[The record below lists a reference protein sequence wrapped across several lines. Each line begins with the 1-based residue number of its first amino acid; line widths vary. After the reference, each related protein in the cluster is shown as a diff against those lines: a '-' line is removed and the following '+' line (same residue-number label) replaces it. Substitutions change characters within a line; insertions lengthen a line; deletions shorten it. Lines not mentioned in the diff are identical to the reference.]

1 MTEYIKSPAGILLPA
16 VIAAADSPY
25 RSASALNRAV
35 REWFPSFG
43 DADEALLPSLATLRA
58 QSRDLD
64 RNEAIARGAT
74 ENIVGNVVAD
84 GLRPQAKLDHEYLG
98 ISETQARSFERAA
111 EKIYELHANSIH
123 ADFRL
128 LNPLPLSQ
136 ALAMRSVLLDGDCL
150 VVRRFRPRPG
160 GILGTCVQVIEG
172 ARLENPF
179 DQSRTADIREG
190 VELDDDGV
198 PEAYHVRVGNSG
210 RVLSEESKVVRIP
223 RFDAQNRIQVLHL
236 YNGRL
241 PGQTRGEPI
250 LAPVVEKF
258 KQLGRYT
265 DAEIMAAVIS
275 AFFSVFVTSDNEGP
289 FGRKA
294 EAHLATRKG
303 TNPERST
310 QTFGNGLMVNLLP
323 GEKVESV
330 TPGRPNSGFDPFVQA
345 ILRQVG
351 IAIGLPYEV
360 LVQHFQSSYSASR
373 AAILEA
379 WKFFKL
385 RRSWLVRSYCQ
396 PVYEWIIEEAVL
408 RGLLSAPRFDDPI
421 KRQIYLSTEWIGATM
436 QSIDP
441 LKDAKADEI
450 RLKSGVA
457 SRRSIVEEQGR
468 DYEKLRREIE
478 NELEHIVPQ
487 EPDSK
492 DDSGAKNA

>member
-1 MTEYIKSPAGILLPA
+1 
-16 VIAAADSPY
+16 
-25 RSASALNRAV
+25 LNRAV

-43 DADEALLPSLATLRA
+43 DADETLLPSLATLRA

-64 RNEAIARGAT
+64 RNEAVARGAT
-74 ENIVGNVVAD
+74 ESIVGNVVAD

-98 ISETQARSFERAA
+98 ISEDEARSFERAA

-123 ADFRL
+123 SDFRL
-128 LNPLPLSQ
+128 LNPLPLIQ
-136 ALAMRSVLLDGDCL
+136 AQIMRSVLLDGDCL
-150 VVRRFRPRPG
+150 AIRRFRPRRG

-179 DQSRTADIREG
+179 DQAGNADVREG
-190 VELDDDGV
+190 VELDDDGIPV
-198 PEAYHVRVGNSG
+198 AYHIRIANSG
-210 RVLSEESKVVRIP
+210 RIVSEESKVVRIP
-223 RFDAQNRIQVLHL
+223 RFDEQDRLQVLHL
-236 YNGRL
+236 YSARL

-294 EAHLATRKG
+294 EAHLASRKG
-303 TNPERST
+303 PSNERST

-379 WKFFKL
+379 WKVYKL
-385 RRSWLVRSYCQ
+385 RRTWFFRNFCM
-396 PVYEWIIEEAVL
+396 PTYEWIIEEAIL
-408 RGLLSAPRFDDPI
+408 RGLLYAPGFDDPI
-421 KRQIYLSTEWIGATM
+421 KRQVYLSTEWIGVTM

-478 NELEHIVPQ
+478 SEMEHVVPREPSSEDDNE
-487 EPDSK
+487 
-492 DDSGAKNA
+492 AKNAQRP